1 MLFLKKIFTP
11 VSLVLSLF
19 LLIYI
24 FYRAEIYWQ
33 GLYADYYKK
42 YYNISFCLIAIS
54 IISFFINKNIKEYL
68 IITLISLIVGL
79 YILEGF
85 LTFYKHTKI
94 EKFTKYKVTKDQNLN
109 NQKYKIYKKE
119 TGKEYDRR
127 NLLEAFKDLKKINN
141 KATLFIAPSH
151 DLSNKKDL
159 LNLGGISD
167 SETIHCNENGYYSI
181 YKSDRYGFNNPNSE
195 WDKEIIEYLL
205 VGDSFTHGACVNRND
220 DITSVLRALSS
231 KSAINLGSSG
241 NGPLLEYA
249 ALREYL
255 KPNVKKVIWLYY
267 EGNDQFD
274 LLNENSNYLLKNYLS
289 DLTFTQNLQFRQK
302 EIDDLLNLYIEIELN
317 KSQNQKNTPSLTNH
331 VLQYIKIYN
340 LRNFFFSTKTR
351 TPPSLQEFKKIIE
364 LTKDLVNKNNSKLY
378 FVYLPEYNRYKNN
391 YNDFSYIE
399 VKKIINELNITL
411 IDIHENVIKKEE
423 DPLKIFPFAAFGH
436 YNVMG
441 YKKIAENI
449 YNITKD

>member
-54 IISFFINKNIKEYL
+54 IISYFLNKNIKEYL

-181 YKSDRYGFNNPNSE
+181 
-195 WDKEIIEYLL
+195 
-205 VGDSFTHGACVNRND
+205 
-220 DITSVLRALSS
+220 
-231 KSAINLGSSG
+231 
-241 NGPLLEYA
+241 
-249 ALREYL
+249 
-255 KPNVKKVIWLYY
+255 
-267 EGNDQFD
+267 
-274 LLNENSNYLLKNYLS
+274 
-289 DLTFTQNLQFRQK
+289 
-302 EIDDLLNLYIEIELN
+302 
-317 KSQNQKNTPSLTNH
+317 
-331 VLQYIKIYN
+331 
-340 LRNFFFSTKTR
+340 
-351 TPPSLQEFKKIIE
+351 
-364 LTKDLVNKNNSKLY
+364 
-378 FVYLPEYNRYKNN
+378 
-391 YNDFSYIE
+391 
-399 VKKIINELNITL
+399 
-411 IDIHENVIKKEE
+411 
-423 DPLKIFPFAAFGH
+423 
-436 YNVMG
+436 
-441 YKKIAENI
+441 
-449 YNITKD
+449 